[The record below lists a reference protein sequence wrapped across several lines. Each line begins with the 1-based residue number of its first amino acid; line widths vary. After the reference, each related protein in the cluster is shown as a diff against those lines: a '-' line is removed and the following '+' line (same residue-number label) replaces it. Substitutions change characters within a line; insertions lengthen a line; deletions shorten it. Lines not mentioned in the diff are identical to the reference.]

1 VTLAAKYIW
10 DGHITNNMA
19 TPKIV
24 YETTRGEE
32 IKALRDEARKLRDEA
47 AKLRAIRGLE
57 PAAREREAEVA
68 RLEAEA
74 EDLWDAARL
83 EALTVYLGQVEK
95 ITAKGPKTYQYYFAS
110 WKMGDKVVNK
120 YIGSPRKMTREAAT
134 AKARKLKAE
143 ALGVR

>member
-1 VTLAAKYIW
+1 
-10 DGHITNNMA
+10 MA
-19 TPKIV
+19 RQKIV
-24 YETTRGEE
+24 YETTSGEK
-32 IKALRDEARKLRDEA
+32 IKALREEARRLRGEA

-95 ITAKGPKTYQYYFAS
+95 ITAKGPKTYEYYFAS